1 MAVISSAL
9 YALVMAARE
18 MFRGRIT
25 CRPIL
30 SFTVLVCV
38 FAVSLEEEVGWEGL
52 IPPHPAMTQANEMY
66 KAIPEIRR
74 NRFTLY
80 RLSV

>member
-9 YALVMAARE
+9 YALVIAARE
-18 MFRGRIT
+18 MFRGRTT

-30 SFTVLVCV
+30 SVMVLVCV
-38 FAVSLEEEVGWEGL
+38 FAVSLDEEAGWGGL
-52 IPPHPAMTQANEMY
+52 IPPHPAMMQANEIY
-66 KAIPEIRR
+66 KAIPEIWR